1 MTKPKQ
7 TQTDTAGTRVVKK
20 RRSWGKIRKLPSGN
34 YQASYVDPQG
44 QRVKAPTTFFTK
56 SDANAWLSMQHAEI
70 YEHRWKPSNPND
82 RQQPL
87 FSEYAK
93 HCLNNREL
101 SPKTRSEYER
111 HLDGRLSFFGP
122 YPLDQIT
129 PKMVKAWFN
138 EQGDDN
144 PSARKHAYELLRSI
158 FNDACKDDPD
168 TDEEAWLAKNPAR
181 LTNKTLNRGRREREI
196 NPVTRNELET
206 IIREMPERYEAMT
219 LVAVWCGIRF
229 GELTELRR
237 KDIEIF
243 VTDENER
250 KEGTLHI
257 RRAVTWSKNVPVVK
271 EPKTRAGI
279 RDVAIPP
286 HIIPSLLKHIEE
298 YAEPGPEG
306 LVFPAVEGGG
316 HMKSGAL
323 YKVFRRARAIAG
335 RPDLRW
341 HDLRH
346 TSSTLAAQLGAT
358 QAELMRRLGHS
369 SPQAAMIYQHATD
382 GRDRE
387 IANNMSE
394 EAMKGMKNG

>member
-93 HCLNNREL
+93 HCLNNRVL
-101 SPKTRSEYER
+101 SPKTRNEYER

-122 YPLDQIT
+122 YPLDRIT
-129 PKMVKAWFN
+129 PKMVKEWFN
-138 EQGDDN
+138 EQGNEN
-144 PSARKHAYELLRSI
+144 PSERKHAYDLLRSI
-158 FNDACKDDPD
+158 FNDACKDDLD

-181 LTNKTLNRGRREREI
+181 LTNKTLNRGMTKKEMK
-196 NPVTRNELET
+196 PATLDELET
-206 IIREMPERYEAMT
+206 IIHEMPKRYEAMT

-243 VTDENER
+243 FNEENER

-257 RRAVTWSKNVPVVK
+257 RRAVTWSRNIPIVK
-271 EPKTRAGI
+271 EPKSTAGA

-286 HIIPSLLKHIEE
+286 HIIHSLLKHIEK

-316 HMKSGAL
+316 HMRSGAL
-323 YKVFRRARAIAG
+323 YKVYRRARKVAG

-346 TSSTLAAQLGAT
+346 TAATMAAQKGAT
-358 QAELMRRLGHS
+358 LAELMRRLGHS

-382 GRDRE
+382 ERDKA
-387 IANNMSE
+387 IAEKLSE
-394 EAMKGMKNG
+394 MAARINK